1 VSAPGPWG
9 QPAPPRRK
17 KTRIG
22 FILWLGVM
30 LTAAAVLL
38 VLSRFFPTGDSPLG
52 DVGVVQT
59 IGFLVL
65 ASSSLLF
72 MREFN
77 LKRTAR
83 NVLIW
88 LALGAALIVGFM
100 FQNELM
106 DFAVRL
112 RGALIPSY
120 AIQTGA
126 REMTLSEGEDGHY
139 HVYGTVNGVKVFFLI
154 DTGAT
159 DIVLDPEDARR
170 IGLKLEELSFDKPF
184 GSANGVGHG
193 ATIEVNDLAVGAI
206 RLSKVRM
213 SVNQVRM
220 GSSLLGMAFLR
231 QLKSYSFSGGKL
243 TLRW

>member
-1 VSAPGPWG
+1 MPGPWDEPKPLPG
-9 QPAPPRRK
+9 TPAPRK
-17 KTRIG
+17 PSRLG
-22 FILWLGVM
+22 FYLWLGI
-30 LTAAAVLL
+30 LLGAAALL
-38 VLSRFFPTGDSPLG
+38 LGLNRLFPSTDAPLG
-52 DVGVVQT
+52 DPGVVQT

-83 NVLIW
+83 YILLW
-88 LALGAALIVGFM
+88 LALGAVLISGFI
-100 FQNELM
+100 FKNELM
-106 DFAVRL
+106 DFGVRL

-139 HVYGTVNGVKVFFLI
+139 HVYGAINGAKVYFLI

-170 IGLKLEELSFDKPF
+170 IGLKL
-184 GSANGVGHG
+184 
-193 ATIEVNDLAVGAI
+193 
-206 RLSKVRM
+206 
-213 SVNQVRM
+213 
-220 GSSLLGMAFLR
+220 
-231 QLKSYSFSGGKL
+231 
-243 TLRW
+243 

>member
-1 VSAPGPWG
+1 MPGPWD
-9 QPAPPRRK
+9 APPPSAPRARL
-17 KTRIG
+17 G
-22 FILWLGVM
+22 FYLWLGIMV
-30 LTAAAVLL
+30 AAGALLL
-38 VLSRFFPTGDSPLG
+38 VLTRVFPTGDSPLG
-52 DVGVVQT
+52 DPGVVQT

-77 LKRTAR
+77 FKRTVR
-83 NVLIW
+83 NVLLW
-88 LALGAALIVGFM
+88 LALGTGLILGFM

-106 DFAVRL
+106 DFGIRL

-126 REMTLSEGEDGHY
+126 REITLSEGEDGHY

-159 DIVLDPEDARR
+159 DIVLDPQDARR
-170 IGLKLEELSFDKPF
+170 IGLRLEELSFDRPF
-184 GSANGVGHG
+184 GSANGIGHG
-193 ATIEVNDLAVGAI
+193 ATVEVDELAIGAI
-206 RLSKVRM
+206 RLSHVRM